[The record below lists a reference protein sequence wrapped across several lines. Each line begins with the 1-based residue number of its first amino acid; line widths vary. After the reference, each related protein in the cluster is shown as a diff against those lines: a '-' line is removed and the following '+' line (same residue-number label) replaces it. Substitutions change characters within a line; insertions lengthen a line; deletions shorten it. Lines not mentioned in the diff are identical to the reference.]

1 MKVAVRRHSVVRVA
15 DEIVV
20 DPMASACGITYD
32 EALEQDIEERLV
44 EDVVIP
50 LAGKRLL
57 IRMKDTVGTPT
68 GWTWGASGGGSK
80 TKRSRRTRSGY
91 RPGSRSRRFA
101 TTSRELDLGHP

>member
-57 IRMKDTVGTPT
+57 IRMKDTVRDSDRMDVGFLR
-68 GWTWGASGGGSK
+68 WRIEDEEK
-80 TKRSRRTRSGY
+80 
-91 RPGSRSRRFA
+91 
-101 TTSRELDLGHP
+101 